1 MKKTFK
7 MPSALAIVMIFLIIV
22 GIMTWFVPTSVVVD
36 NDAGEKEII
45 FNAAFDPD
53 TGDLIENA
61 GTSPVGLWD
70 LFTAP
75 IKGFADA
82 ADVAAAILVSGGLI
96 AILTKVGAMD
106 AGIGAL
112 LRKYKGS
119 TLIIILMIVF
129 SLMGTVYGAWEEMPA
144 YAILILPLFVAAG
157 YDSITGFMV
166 IMIATVA
173 GNMADV
179 VNPYAVGAAVAAIGN
194 DELSI
199 GHGILLRLVLYVVL
213 IVMGIL
219 YVLRY
224 AKKVKA
230 NPESSPV
237 YGIEMNLKETD
248 TAEIVE
254 LTPRR
259 IWSLVIFGIVI
270 LFCVFGYVPWD
281 SMGGNPNYELDP
293 HSPFN
298 IVNWFRS
305 TGFDTTV
312 VGKFFGIGKHHLEA
326 FGWWYFLEFSAV
338 WLLGAVVIG
347 FINKMPEK
355 EWVKTFVGGCADLM
369 GVVLVLATS
378 RGISVFMGDK
388 YSGMSIT
395 FIYWI
400 QNALTSVPLWAFV
413 IAAVIAYLLIGI
425 FLQSTS
431 GVSGITMP
439 IFGAVAMALFASS
452 SVGTVGGQALLISA
466 FTVGI
471 NFICGFYPESTN
483 MGICEMGNIPY
494 NIFLKLWLKILIP
507 MLIIATAIISI
518 APYIGLV

>member
-7 MPSALAIVMIFLIIV
+7 MPTALTIVFIFLIIV
-22 GIMTWFVPTSVVVD
+22 AILTWFVPTSVVIE
-36 NDAGEKEII
+36 NDAGEKEIV
-45 FNAAFDPD
+45 FNAAFDED
-53 TGDLIENA
+53 GNVIEDA

-70 LFTAP
+70 LVTAP
-75 IKGFADA
+75 VKGFTDA
-82 ADVAAAILVSGGLI
+82 SEVATAILISGGLI

-112 LRKYKGS
+112 LRKFKGS

-144 YAILILPLFVAAG
+144 YAILIIPLFVAAG
-157 YDSITGFMV
+157 YDTITGFMV
-166 IMIATVA
+166 IMIATVT
-173 GNMADV
+173 GNMSDV

-194 DELSI
+194 PELSI
-199 GHGILLRLVLYVVL
+199 GHGILLRLVLYIVL
-213 IVMGIL
+213 TVLGIL

-237 YGIEMNLKETD
+237 YGVEMNLPETD
-248 TAEIVE
+248 TSQIVE
-254 LTPRR
+254 FTPRR
-259 IWSLVIFGIVI
+259 VWSLVVFGLAI
-270 LFCVFGYVPWD
+270 LACVVGYVPWD
-281 SMGGNPNYELDP
+281 SIETANGTVFDV
-293 HSPFN
+293 
-298 IVNWFRS
+298 VNAFKYNLS
-305 TGFDTTV
+305 ESAF
-312 VGKFFGIGKHHLEA
+312 GKFLGLPSFTE
-326 FGWWYFLEFSAV
+326 FGWWYFVEFSAS
-338 WLLGAVVIG
+338 WLLAAIVIG

-355 EWVKTFVGGCADLM
+355 EWVKTFTAGAADLL

-378 RGISVFMGDK
+378 RGISIFMGDRT
-388 YSGMSIT
+388 SGMSIT

-413 IAAVIAYLLIGI
+413 IAAVVAYLLIGI

-452 SVGTVGGQALLISA
+452 SVGSVGGQALLISA
-466 FTVGI
+466 FTLGI

-483 MGICEMGNIPY
+483 MGICEMANVPY
-494 NIFLKLWLKILIP
+494 NIFLKVWLKILIP
-507 MLIIATAIISI
+507 LLIIGTAIISI

>member
-1 MKKTFK
+1 MKKAFK
-7 MPSALAIVMIFLIIV
+7 MPSALTIVMIFLVIV
-22 GIMTWFVPTSVVVD
+22 GIMTWFVPTSVVIEGD
-36 NDAGEKEII
+36 DGSKEII
-45 FNAAFDPD
+45 FNAAFDED
-53 TGDLIENA
+53 GNVIENA
-61 GTSPVGLWD
+61 GTSPVGIWD

-75 IKGFADA
+75 IAGFVDA
-82 ADVAAAILVSGGLI
+82 SEVATAIFVSGGLL

-112 LRKYKGS
+112 LKKFKGS

-144 YAILILPLFVAAG
+144 YAIIILPLFISAG

-166 IMIATVA
+166 IMIATIA

-194 DELSI
+194 PDLSI
-199 GHGILLRLVLYVVL
+199 GDGIMLRLVLYVVL
-213 IVMGIL
+213 LAMGIF

-224 AKKVKA
+224 AAKVKA
-230 NPESSPV
+230 RPESSPV
-237 YGIEMNLKETD
+237 YGVEMNIAQHENTEL
-248 TAEIVE
+248 VE
-254 LTPRR
+254 LTPKR
-259 IWSLVIFGIVI
+259 IWSLVVFGIVI

-281 SMGGNPNYELDP
+281 SINTANGT
-293 HSPFN
+293 
-298 IVNWFRS
+298 V
-305 TGFDTTV
+305 FDIMNAFKYATS
-312 VGKFFGIGKHHLEA
+312 GKFLGNLLGMNTFTE
-326 FGWWYFLEFSAV
+326 FGWWYFIEFSAI
-338 WLLGAVVIG
+338 WLIGAVVIG
-347 FINKMPEK
+347 VINKMPEK
-355 EWVKTFVGGCADLM
+355 EWVKTFISGAADLM

-378 RGISVFMGDK
+378 RGISIFMGDR

-413 IAAVIAYLLIGI
+413 IAAVVAYLLIGI

-439 IFGAVAMALFASS
+439 IFGAVAMGLFAESA
-452 SVGTVGGQALLISA
+452 VGSVGGQALLISA
-466 FTVGI
+466 FCLGI
-471 NFICGFYPESTN
+471 NFVSGIYPESTN
-483 MGICEMGNIPY
+483 MGICEMANVPY
-494 NIFLKLWLKILIP
+494 NVFLKIWLKILIP
-507 MLIIATAIISI
+507 MLIVGTAIISV

>member
-7 MPSALAIVMIFLIIV
+7 MPSALAIVMIFLVIV
-22 GIMTWFVPTSVVVD
+22 GIMTWFVPTSVVVE

-45 FNAAFDPD
+45 FNAAFD
-53 TGDLIENA
+53 GDGNVIENA
-61 GTSPVGLWD
+61 GTNPVGIWD

-75 IKGFADA
+75 VNGFADA
-82 ADVAAAILVSGGLI
+82 AEVAAAILVSGGLI

-112 LRKYKGS
+112 LRKFKGS

-194 DELSI
+194 PELSI

-213 IVMGIL
+213 LVMGIL

-248 TAEIVE
+248 TTEVVE
-254 LTPRR
+254 FTPRR
-259 IWSLVIFGIVI
+259 VWSLVVFGIVI
-270 LFCVFGYVPWD
+270 LLCVLGYVPWD
-281 SMGGNPNYELDP
+281 SIETANGT
-293 HSPFN
+293 
-298 IVNWFRS
+298 V
-305 TGFDTTV
+305 FDSINAFKYALSDSV
-312 VGKFFGIGKHHLEA
+312 VGKFLGLPNFTEFA
-326 FGWWYFLEFSAV
+326 WWYFVEFSAV

-355 EWVKTFVGGCADLM
+355 EWVKTFISGAADLM

-378 RGISVFMGDK
+378 RGISIFMGDRTA
-388 YSGMSIT
+388 GMSIT

-413 IAAVIAYLLIGI
+413 IAAVVAYLLIGI

-439 IFGAVAMALFASS
+439 IFGAVAMALFANS
-452 SVGTVGGQALLISA
+452 SVGSVGGQALLISA

-483 MGICEMGNIPY
+483 MGICEMANLPY
-494 NIFLKLWLKILIP
+494 NIFLKVWLKILIP
-507 MLIIATAIISI
+507 MLIVATVIISV

>member
-22 GIMTWFVPTSVVVD
+22 GIMTWFVPTSVVVK
-36 NDAGEKEII
+36 NDADQNEII
-45 FNAAFDPD
+45 YNAAFDPD

-112 LRKYKGS
+112 LRRFKGS

-270 LFCVFGYVPWD
+270 LFCVLGYVPWD
-281 SMGGNPNYELDP
+281 TIKQTDP
-293 HSPFN
+293 DVPGPVFW
-298 IVNWFRS
+298 IVNWFR
-305 TGFDTTV
+305 TTDFDTTV
-312 VGKFFGIGKHHLEA
+312 FGKFLGLGKDHFTEFA
-326 FGWWYFLEFSAV
+326 WWYFLEFSAV
-338 WLLGAVVIG
+338 WLLGAIVIG

-507 MLIIATAIISI
+507 MLIIATAIISV